1 LVPDSELPKAAHSE
15 CDRLGVGDAGHPPA
29 FAGKNDILSSQYKE
43 NLALPSLLGVGR
55 SLVVIRLAWKNFI
68 LS

>member
-43 NLALPSLLGVGR
+43 RNIHDLSVTTVNENDSCLSPSFV
-55 SLVVIRLAWKNFI
+55 
-68 LS
+68 